1 MDQKELLKQIKTTD
15 SLYAIQKYIGKVIE
29 IRGFANNPIEE
40 ELLLLTEEVGELA
53 KAVRKEKYPVDNKKL
68 KNYDSI
74 ESEIADVFIV
84 LTSICNSLKINLYDV
99 IIEKENKNIEIIWQ
113 KVEKDKNE

>member
-68 KNYDSI
+68 KNYDAI

-84 LTSICNSLKINLYDV
+84 LTSICNCLKINLYDV
-99 IIEKENKNIEIIWQ
+99 IIEKENKNIERIWQ